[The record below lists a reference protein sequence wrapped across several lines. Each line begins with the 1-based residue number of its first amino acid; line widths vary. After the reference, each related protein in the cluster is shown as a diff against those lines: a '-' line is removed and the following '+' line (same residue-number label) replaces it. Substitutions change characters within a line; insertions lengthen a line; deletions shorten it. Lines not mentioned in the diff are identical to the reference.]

1 MAANNYEAEKL
12 LKDQRVIEEIQ
23 RHLWIESEKVGH
35 DVGFET
41 AKADWL
47 KKFSKAWMAYNMP
60 EAIVKERKSESAP
73 KVKEAKAQAQTQA
86 LAGKEAQAS
95 AAAATSPKRR
105 AKSYI

>member
-1 MAANNYEAEKL
+1 MAANNYDAEKL

-35 DVGFET
+35 DVGFES
-41 AKADWL
+41 AKSDWL

-60 EAIVKERKSESAP
+60 EAIVQERKSESAP
-73 KVKEAKAQAQTQA
+73 KVKEAKAQTQA
-86 LAGKEAQAS
+86 SAVKETKAP